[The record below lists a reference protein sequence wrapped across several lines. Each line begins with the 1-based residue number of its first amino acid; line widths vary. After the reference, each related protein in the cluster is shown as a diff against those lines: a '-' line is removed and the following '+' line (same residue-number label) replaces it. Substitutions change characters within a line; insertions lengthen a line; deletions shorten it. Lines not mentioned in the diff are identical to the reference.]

1 MHRYVT
7 NSLRSSG
14 AGAGYTQVVSI
25 AASQGRSPM
34 EQASRGD
41 EPGRRRHGRERE
53 GATVRTMADQ
63 SRIRTFTLVLV
74 AYPVA
79 LIVASLGLNLFA
91 LGVEPMVVAL
101 PAREVIW
108 ALGVAGALLALNHTW
123 LMTTTELTRLNYG
136 MYASHEEWAEND
148 ARKEDVV
155 DAGWTELE
163 RRHSAHR
170 NATENTVYFVFLAI
184 VMSIGSPST
193 LAAQVWIVGFASAR
207 LGYTLAALRGR
218 SGWRGVFMSLSLLA
232 VYGLA
237 SSVVVGLML

>member
-1 MHRYVT
+1 M
-7 NSLRSSG
+7 
-14 AGAGYTQVVSI
+14 SI
-25 AASQGRSPM
+25 AASQGRSPIS
-34 EQASRGD
+34 QAFRRVRED
-41 EPGRRRHGRERE
+41 DPERRRHGR
-53 GATVRTMADQ
+53 TTADH
-63 SRIRTFTLVLV
+63 SRIRTFTLVIV

-79 LIVASLGLNLFA
+79 LLVASLGLNLFA

-155 DAGWTELE
+155 DAGWTELD
-163 RRHSAHR
+163 RRHNAHR
-170 NATENTVYFVFLAI
+170 NATENTVPFVLLAL
-184 VMSIGSPST
+184 VVSMGSPSM
-193 LAAQVWIVGFASAR
+193 LAAQVWIVGFAFAR

-218 SGWRGVFMSLSLLA
+218 SGWRGVFMSLSLLTL
-232 VYGLA
+232 YGLA
-237 SSVVVGLML
+237 SQFVISLML